1 MARRSKDDI
10 ANNAL
15 VQRSRPLYSLW
26 KMGFNLFEC
35 KIFDLYLSCID
46 SHNAENKTVI
56 IKKANF
62 EQFMGLKRI
71 DSDLLDA
78 RLKAMIRSID
88 IDTGGKYARHTTLFQ
103 DAYLNYKTE
112 PYQIELKCSDTIAD
126 LLFNIEDIG
135 YVQYRIRNII
145 KLESTYSY
153 ILFNYLEDNRGL
165 HNTWTVTLD
174 KLKETLDCNSKIY
187 DAFKR
192 FNDLILKK
200 CHKELTSKTEMRY
213 DYEPIKKGRKVIA
226 IKFTLYDL
234 ELNNTF
240 NEVYSDQDQLSFEFM
255 GDDTISIEAE
265 SDERLPEALRDM
277 VAMADDLTKNE
288 VKEIYYTMQEVN
300 IYPDIFPAFKRIYQ
314 TAINNEPENLK
325 AYILT
330 MIKNEKAKSQK
341 SEAAASKSPKEDE
354 ASESTSIDEY
364 KSVINKPLY

>member
-35 KIFDLYLSCID
+35 KVFDLYLSCID

-62 EQFMGLKRI
+62 EKFMGLSRI
-71 DSDLLDA
+71 NSDLLDA
-78 RLKAMIRSID
+78 RLRAMLRPID

-103 DAYLNYKTE
+103 EAYLNYETE
-112 PYQIELKCSDTIAD
+112 PYQIELKCSDRIAD

-135 YVQYRIRNII
+135 YVQYRIRNIV

-165 HNTWTVTLD
+165 HETWTVTLD
-174 KLKETLDCNSKIY
+174 KLKEILDCNSKIY

-200 CHKELTSKTEMRY
+200 CYKELTTKTEMRY
-213 DYEPIKKGRKVIA
+213 DYEPIKNGRSVVA

-234 ELNNTF
+234 KLSKAE
-240 NEVYSDQDQLSFEFM
+240 EYIDQDQLTFEFM
-255 GDDTISIEAE
+255 EDDTISIETDYGSELANLLG
-265 SDERLPEALRDM
+265 SAALDDEFTPDQVRVLQ
-277 VAMADDLTKNE
+277 DLT
-288 VKEIYYTMQEVN
+288 M
-300 IYPDIFPAFKRIYQ
+300 
-314 TAINNEPENLK
+314 K
-325 AYILT
+325 AVPSRDHIELCNYL
-330 MIKNEKAKSQK
+330 KSQVNK
-341 SEAAASKSPKEDE
+341 MNVYSPKPEKRFSYLCKMIETDIGVNGNE
-354 ASESTSIDEY
+354 
-364 KSVINKPLY
+364 